1 MTMML
6 FIYNTFIKENKNDYY
21 KRISDKQRKVL
32 HIYNIIK
39 FRNVLFDYCN
49 SLDLSELKYEIENN
63 DFKYIDQL
71 LQIKNKID
79 NYYKQINVEYLDS
92 ESSDNESDI
101 NSVADDEYS
110 DNETVDNEDTCNET
124 VDNEDTCNEMVDN
137 DATGTD
143 NDINTK
149 ITENNIEKDINR
161 LLVL

>member
-1 MTMML
+1 MYIQSFIFFITSIMTMML
-6 FIYNTFIKENKNDYY
+6 FLYNTFIKENKNDYY

-92 ESSDNESDI
+92 ETSD
-101 NSVADDEYS
+101 NSVADDEATDNEATDNEAT
-110 DNETVDNEDTCNET
+110 DNETVDNE
-124 VDNEDTCNEMVDN
+124 
-137 DATGTD
+137 
-143 NDINTK
+143 INTK